1 LRTNRE
7 KFMVKSFILTIT
19 YLALFVG
26 SLASNTQHYF
36 FLISLCF
43 LLEFIFEIGKQNFK
57 ILTKKTID

>member
-1 LRTNRE
+1 
-7 KFMVKSFILTIT
+7 MVKSFIFTMT
-19 YLALFVG
+19 YLALFVA

>member
-1 LRTNRE
+1 
-7 KFMVKSFILTIT
+7 MVKSFILTIT